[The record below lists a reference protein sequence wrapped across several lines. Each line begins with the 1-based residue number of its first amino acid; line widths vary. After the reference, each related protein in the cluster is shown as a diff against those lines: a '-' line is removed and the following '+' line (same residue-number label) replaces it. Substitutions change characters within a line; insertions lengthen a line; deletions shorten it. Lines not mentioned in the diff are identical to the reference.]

1 MVHVED
7 AGVTHAAVVSP
18 RGLRGDTL
26 LTDTGDLLQHLVTGR
41 FAWTRQE
48 GHEEME
54 DDVDEE
60 IVTQSYQ
67 H

>member
-26 LTDTGDLLQHLVTGR
+26 LTDAGDLLQHSVSGR
-41 FAWTRQE
+41 SAGRRQQ

-60 IVTQSYQ
+60 IVAEDYQ